1 MCSVSRT
8 YWSTVD
14 ARRRVTYTCS
24 VVEHCPSD
32 IVSECRQ
39 KMADI
44 RIVHD
49 PDHPDYDPVKL
60 AEFEAL
66 EALERLKRNTGLT
79 LPLPARMSATVNRER
94 VTSSEERMT
103 RSKAARLTKPE
114 PFDNDAKSSSGGG
127 SIDVAMPRL
136 ENTEQD
142 GSTEAKLTTDNLK
155 KLSQS
160 TLRQLGLQE
169 ELRALPQPSSVES
182 DQFTLLNGG
191 TFYCN
196 STCSVLFCSLFSE
209 VHSLS
214 AR

>member
-1 MCSVSRT
+1 M
-8 YWSTVD
+8 D

-79 LPLPARMSATVNRER
+79 LPLPARMSATANRER

-103 RSKAARLTKPE
+103 RSKASRLTKLE
-114 PFDNDAKSSSGGG
+114 PFDSDAAKSSSSG
-127 SIDVAMPRL
+127 SGSVDVAMPRM

-160 TLRQLGLQE
+160 TLRQLGLQD
-169 ELRALPQPSSVES
+169 ELRALPHPSSDES
-182 DQFTLLNGG
+182 DQFALLNDG
-191 TFYCN
+191 TFYC
-196 STCSVLFCSLFSE
+196 SLTLSVLFCSL
-209 VHSLS
+209 LQ
-214 AR
+214 